1 MLKSPNHSTGV
12 ASPNHGHTER
22 QYILTTNNSMT
33 LHHAAETYLTNLKPS
48 DDHSLIQQGVFKFV
62 SWFGADKMISS
73 LTPFE
78 VGDYGEQAFGTGGG
92 SQTADRLKEVKKF
105 LVFAKQKGLTLQ
117 NLGPHLRVP
126 KSKSV
131 DSSKTSGKL
140 NEIEIT
146 PEGHKQLLAELDGLI
161 SQRDPIARQIR
172 RAASDKDVRE
182 NVPLEA
188 AREQLGLV
196 ESRIRQLEQTL
207 KVAIVIDPSKRTA
220 NKPVGVG
227 SVVVMEDLGT
237 GKEVKYT
244 LVSASES
251 DPLKRKISDV
261 SPVGKAMKG
270 SRTGDDIKV
279 TTPRGPQQYRIKNIS

>member
-1 MLKSPNHSTGV
+1 MTSPNHDH
-12 ASPNHGHTER
+12 AER
-22 QYILTTNNSMT
+22 QYILTTSNSVT
-33 LHHAAETYLTNLKPS
+33 LHDAAATYLSKPKPS

-62 SWFGADKMISS
+62 SWFGGDKVISS

-78 VGDYGEQAFGTGGG
+78 VGEYGEQAFGTGGG
-92 SQTADRLKEVKKF
+92 SQTADRLKEVKRF
-105 LVFAKQKGLTLQ
+105 LVFAKQRGLTLH

-131 DSSKTSGKL
+131 SSSKTSGKPD
-140 NEIEIT
+140 EIEIT
-146 PEGHKQLLAELDGLI
+146 PEGHKQLLAELDGLK

-182 NVPLEA
+182 NAPLEA

-220 NKPVGVG
+220 DRPVGVG
-227 SVVVMEDLGT
+227 SVVVMEALGT

-251 DPLKRKISDV
+251 NPLKRKISDV

-270 SRTGDDIKV
+270 KRTGDDIEVK
-279 TTPRGPQQYRIKNIS
+279 TPSGAQQYRIKNIS